1 MSFSRVASVLLAVL
15 SLSLSPFALH
25 SSAPVVNNDFIQK
38 QFGENCKMV
47 GMPSIQADLNGD
59 GVQDIVIPARCS
71 NPLMDQAEH
80 TYQVVDPYDGFFG
93 YGNPRITTQFASE
106 DPERRGFSL
115 LIIHGA
121 GDDGWYS
128 ETPKA
133 KFMIVNLPF
142 KDIHVKVLGKKK
154 KKERV
159 GIYVNETGGEGLA
172 SVVFW
177 DGRKYRYIPM
187 GSDMQ

>member
-1 MSFSRVASVLLAVL
+1 MSFPRSISVLLAFV
-15 SLSLSPFALH
+15 SLSLSAVALH
-25 SSAPVVNNDFIQK
+25 SSAPVVNDDFVQK
-38 QFGENCKMV
+38 EFGDSCKMV

-59 GVQDIVIPARCS
+59 GVEDIVIPARCN
-71 NPLMDQAEH
+71 NPLMDQGERN
-80 TYQVVDPYDGFFG
+80 YQVVDPYDSFFG

-106 DPERRGFSL
+106 DPERRGYSL

-121 GDDGWYS
+121 GTDGWYS
-128 ETPKA
+128 DTPKA

-142 KDIHVKVLGKKK
+142 KNIHVKILSNKK

-177 DGRKYRYIPM
+177 DGRKYRYVPM
-187 GSDMQ
+187 GSDME